1 MISNEG
7 NVKIIDLN
15 TAKIFHENRQEDTML
30 LGTKAYAAP
39 EQFGFGQSDSRTDI
53 YALGVLLNV
62 LLT

>member
-1 MISNEG
+1 
-7 NVKIIDLN
+7 
-15 TAKIFHENRQEDTML
+15 ML

-62 LLT
+62 LLTGKLPRERKAKVEWEQ